1 MSYWPQEREGELP
14 GELSGDPPSIPV
26 EGEVAGEHSCRA
38 RVKVLGYT
46 TGTHSGWLACRLG
59 SRILFLL
66 WQVFF
71 LVLEVEIDNDIS
83 YYLNKIPALSPVPR
97 ATALLALIRLIHL
110 EVAV

>member
-1 MSYWPQEREGELP
+1 MSYWPQEREEEMP
-14 GELSGDPPSIPV
+14 GELSGDPLSIPG
-26 EGEVAGEHSCRA
+26 EGGLPGEHSCRA

-71 LVLEVEIDNDIS
+71 LVLKTDVLKQ
-83 YYLNKIPALSPVPR
+83 Y
-97 ATALLALIRLIHL
+97 
-110 EVAV
+110 